1 MIEKKAKTSNW
12 SQDKRI
18 EFIDFRLQWSGR
30 INRSDLV
37 DFFGISVPQASLDLA
52 RYIEWR
58 PENVFYDKRTKA
70 YLRSELFQPL
80 FSEKGSQYYLRNLL
94 ALNQNII
101 KNDESFIIDPPPC
114 DVLPYLERI
123 VPEKTLSLIISAINN
138 KKAIKVSYLSMTK
151 DIASERILNPHAIVF
166 DGHRWH
172 VRAYCQIRKDF
183 RDFVLARIIS
193 AEIVEADIISSE
205 QDNAWNTFIT
215 LVFKPSPN
223 LSESHRK
230 AIEFDYNMQ
239 DGKIE
244 IKCRKALLSYTLK
257 RYNLLKD
264 FIHDNEKLTKLNDQF
279 ITLSN
284 YEDVSCYINNEIV
297 NKP

>member
-1 MIEKKAKTSNW
+1 MSEKKAKTSNW

-18 EFIDFRLQWSGR
+18 EFIDFRLQWTGK

-58 PENVFYDKRTKA
+58 PENVFYDKKTKA
-70 YLRSELFQPL
+70 YLKSEEFQPL
-80 FSEKGSQYYLRNLL
+80 FSKKGSQYYLRNLL

-101 KNDESFIIDPPPC
+101 KNDESFIGDPPPC
-114 DVLPYLERI
+114 DVLPYLERV
-123 VPEKTLSLIISAINN
+123 VPEKTLSLILDAINN
-138 KKAIKVSYLSMTK
+138 TKAIKVRYLSMAR
-151 DIASERILNPHAIVF
+151 DMASERILNPHAMVF

-172 VRAYCQIRKDF
+172 VRAYCQIRKEF
-183 RDFVLARIIS
+183 RDFVLARIIL
-193 AEIVEADIISSE
+193 AEIVNAEIITSE
-205 QDNAWNTFIT
+205 KDDAWNNLIT

-223 LSESHRK
+223 LSETHRK
-230 AIEFDYNMQ
+230 AIEFDYDMK

-257 RYNLLKD
+257 RYNILKD
-264 FIHDNEKLTKLNDQF
+264 FISDKERLDKLNDQY

-284 YEDVSCYINNEIV
+284 YEDISSFINDEIG
-297 NKP
+297 

>member
-1 MIEKKAKTSNW
+1 MSEKKAKISNW

-18 EFIDFRLQWSGR
+18 EFIDFRLQWSGK

-58 PENVFYDKRTKA
+58 PDNVFYDKKTKA
-70 YLRSELFQPL
+70 YLKSSEFQPL
-80 FSEKGSQYYLRNLL
+80 FSEKGSRYYLRNLL

-101 KNDESFIIDPPPC
+101 KNDECFIGNPPPC
-114 DVLPYLERI
+114 DVLPYLERV
-123 VPEKTLSLIISAINN
+123 VPEKTLAIILDSINN
-138 KKAIKVSYLSMTK
+138 KMALKVSYLSMTR
-151 DIASERILNPHAIVF
+151 DIPSERTLNPHAIVF

-172 VRAYCQIRKDF
+172 VRAYCQTRKEF

-193 AEIVEADIISSE
+193 AEIVNEEIVSSE
-205 QDNAWNTFIT
+205 KDKAWNNFIT

-230 AIEFDYNMQ
+230 AIEFDYAMQ

-257 RYNLLKD
+257 RYNILKD
-264 FIHDNEKLTKLNDQF
+264 FIYDKEQLDKLNDQY

-284 YEDVSCYINNEIV
+284 YEDISAFIHDEIG
-297 NKP
+297 